1 MELINIEQV
10 KPGEIVAAPVK
21 NASGAILCP
30 EGYVL
35 TEQAIARMK
44 NAGVESVLVEQS
56 LDNGPEIDA
65 RLELL
70 DMRFADVDDAVLL
83 QLKAILVKQL
93 NALRL

>member
-1 MELINIEQV
+1 MELVNIDQV

-30 EGYVL
+30 EGYIL
-35 TEQAIARMK
+35 TQQAIERMK
-44 NAGVESVLVEQS
+44 NAGVEAVLVEMS

-65 RLELL
+65 RLEALEA
-70 DMRFADVDDAVLL
+70 RFAHTDDAILL
-83 QLKAILVKQL
+83 QLKAILEKQL